1 MISTP
6 IQKWLHVNRNLPDFD
21 KALQSLLGHACVDI
35 LRRNFPNSPVFSLEK
50 AFSILSLYYQEEL
63 KVPLLDFMS
72 EPLQHA
78 SQIVDFCEKASSIIL
93 RNKNI
98 SENEFFK
105 EMLDLRGVVCPGNA
119 VRAKLV
125 LAGLPDGSELQIA
138 LDEGYPIQNVPQTLV
153 AEGYFIKNRE
163 KKDDYWIITVLK
175 EEEPK

>member
-1 MISTP
+1 MNQTP
-6 IQKWLHVNRNLPDFD
+6 IQKWLHVNRNLPEFD

-35 LRRNFPNSPVFSLEK
+35 LRRNFPNKPVFSLEK
-50 AFSILSLYYQEEL
+50 AFSLFFLFYQEEL
-63 KVPLLDFMS
+63 NVPMLDWMS
-72 EPLQHA
+72 NPLQYA
-78 SQIVDFCEKASSIIL
+78 SSIVDFCEKASTVSL
-93 RNKNI
+93 QKKLP
-98 SENEFFK
+98 EMDFLNEK
-105 EMLDLRGVVCPGNA
+105 LDLRGVVCPGNA

-125 LAGLPDGSELQIA
+125 LAGLPAGSLFQIA

>member
-1 MISTP
+1 MNQTA
-6 IQKWLHVNRNLPDFD
+6 IQKWLHVNRNLPEFD

-35 LRRNFPNSPVFSLEK
+35 LRRNFPNRPIFSLEK
-50 AFSILSLYYQEEL
+50 AFSLFSLFYQEEL
-63 KVPLLDFMS
+63 NVPMLDWMS
-72 EPLQHA
+72 NPLQYA
-78 SQIVDFCEKASSIIL
+78 SSIVDFCEKASSITL
-93 RNKNI
+93 RNKKI
-98 SENEFFK
+98 CEYEFFK

-125 LAGLPDGSELQIA
+125 LAGLPEGRDLQIA

-153 AEGYFIKNRE
+153 AEGYIINKRE

>member
-21 KALQSLLGHACVDI
+21 KALQSLLCHACVDI

-78 SQIVDFCEKASSIIL
+78 SQIVDFCEKTSTFSFQKKFPEVDFL
-93 RNKNI
+93 
-98 SENEFFK
+98 NEK
-105 EMLDLRGVVCPGNA
+105 LDLRGVVCPGNA

-125 LAGLPDGSELQIA
+125 LAGLPAGSTLQIA